1 MSRILKQ
8 IFLQR
13 RHTDAQQAHEKILN
27 IANYEKSNLQWG
39 ITSYQLEWLSLKSL
53 QTINAGEGV
62 EKKEPSY
69 SIGGNV
75 NWHNHYGEQYGDSL
89 KNLKIQLK
97 IWSSNSTL
105 GHTPGE
111 NHYPKEYMYP
121 DVHCRTI
128 YNNQDMEAM
137 GGDMSIYFVM
147 IYRALMFML
156 CAIFCVC
163 YIHQLGS

>member
-69 SIGGNV
+69 TVGGSI
-75 NWHNHYGEQYGDSL
+75 NW
-89 KNLKIQLK
+89 
-97 IWSSNSTL
+97 
-105 GHTPGE
+105 
-111 NHYPKEYMYP
+111 
-121 DVHCRTI
+121 
-128 YNNQDMEAM
+128 
-137 GGDMSIYFVM
+137 
-147 IYRALMFML
+147 
-156 CAIFCVC
+156 
-163 YIHQLGS
+163 